1 MVYAGFLFHE
11 NSSNVNAK
19 KLTRVGTACNHVVQ
33 VLSVV

>member
-1 MVYAGFLFHE
+1 MVYAGFPFHE

-19 KLTRVGTACNHVVQ
+19 NLTRVGTACNHVVQ